1 MPEPVVAAL
10 DLGSSKVVALIAQVD
25 KSGMLSVTGIGFAP
39 SRGVRQGLIVDL
51 DAARDTVLQVV
62 RHAENMARAKMPHPA
77 VAISGSHISCM
88 NSSGSIALTSQPGA
102 KGRPVTEAEVES
114 VLANSQSVQL
124 SIDKCMLHAVPQRFF
139 LDGAGCVDPHGREC
153 CRLGVDTHLVLAGVT
168 NRGNLTRCLQLAE
181 TEARRLVFS
190 PLADAMAAL
199 GDEDLEQ
206 GVALVN
212 FGAGTCDALYFVDGA
227 LQHSWVFRYAGE
239 RVTRDIAAVL
249 KTTLQEAEELKIR
262 HGRVSTARRE
272 GDQRLTVPQVDGE
285 GAQSVSLDMLGRVM
299 QARVREILQHVVKEA
314 RRMSLL
320 DGLRGGL
327 VLTGGGAAMN
337 GLAEYAE
344 SVTGLR
350 ARRGRCEHY
359 IGPRGILD
367 NPGYLTG
374 LGLLAMEAAGLP
386 EFSHEGFPL
395 LDRLPVHGLES
406 ERRSGRMGGIF
417 NMLKGRRN
425 T

>member
-25 KSGMLSVTGIGFAP
+25 RSGMLCVTGIGFAP

-51 DAARDTVLQVV
+51 DAALDTVLQVV
-62 RHAENMARAKMPHPA
+62 RHAENMARTKMPSAA
-77 VAISGSHISCM
+77 VAISGSHMSCM
-88 NSSGSIALTSQPGA
+88 NSSGNMPLTTQAGSR
-102 KGRPVTEAEVES
+102 GRTVTEQEVES

-124 SIDKCMLHAVPQRFF
+124 PIDRTLLHAVPQRFTTDNVSC
-139 LDGAGCVDPHGREC
+139 LDPLGREC
-153 CRLGVDTHLVLAGVT
+153 CRLGVETHLILAGV
-168 NRGNLTRCLQLAE
+168 NHRNNLLRCLQLAE
-181 TEARRLVFS
+181 VNTRRIVFS

-199 GDEDLEQ
+199 SDEDLDQ
-206 GVALVN
+206 GVALIN
-212 FGAGTCDALYFVDGA
+212 FGAGTCDALYFADGV
-227 LQHSWVFRYAGE
+227 LQHSWVFRYAGS
-239 RVTRDIAAVL
+239 RVTRDIATVL

-262 HGRVSTARRE
+262 HGRVNVRRE
-272 GDQRLTVPQVDGE
+272 GDQKLTVPQVHGE
-285 GAQSVSLDMLGRVM
+285 GAQVISQEMLGKVM

-314 RRMSLL
+314 RRMNLL
-320 DGLRGGL
+320 EGLRGGL
-327 VLTGGGAAMN
+327 VLTGGGAAMT

-374 LGLLAMEAAGLP
+374 LGLLALEAAALP

-395 LDRLPVHGLES
+395 LDRLLVQGSEL
-406 ERRSGRMGGIF
+406 ERRKGRLGDMF
-417 NMLKGRRN
+417 NILRGRRN
-425 T
+425 P

>member
-51 DAARDTVLQVV
+51 DSARDTVLQVV
-62 RHAENMARAKMPHPA
+62 RHAENMARTKMPAPA
-77 VAISGSHISCM
+77 VSISGSHISCM
-88 NSSGSIALTSQPGA
+88 NSSGSIALAAQAGA
-102 KGRPVTEAEVES
+102 KGRTVGDEDVEG

-124 SIDKCMLHAVPQRFF
+124 SIDKCLLHAVPQRFQ
-139 LDGAGCVDPHGREC
+139 LDGVACQDPLGREC
-153 CRLGVDTHLVLAGVT
+153 CRLGADTHLVLAGIA
-168 NRGNLTRCLQLAE
+168 NKNNLQRCLHLAE
-181 TEARRLVFS
+181 TEMRRLVFS

-199 GDEDLEQ
+199 SDEDLEQ

-262 HGRVSTARRE
+262 HGRVAAARRDGE
-272 GDQRLTVPQVDGE
+272 TRLTVPLVHGE
-285 GAQSVSLDMLGRVM
+285 GSQTITLDMLGRVM
-299 QARVREILQHVVKEA
+299 QARVREILMHVVKEA
-314 RRMSLL
+314 RRMNLQE
-320 DGLRGGL
+320 GLRGGL
-327 VLTGGGAAMN
+327 VLTGGGAAMS

-374 LGLLAMEAAGLP
+374 LGLLALEAASLP

-395 LDRLPVHGLES
+395 LDRLPIHGSET
-406 ERRSGRMGGIF
+406 ERRGYTLGNILGR
-417 NMLKGRRN
+417 LRGRR
-425 T
+425 TT